1 MNPSD
6 SHDLL
11 GHQGIK
17 GRIVVYSIGGCPHC
31 LEAKNTL
38 SELKLPFTDVS
49 VDRFPANVRDWLKER
64 TGKSSVPQ
72 IFFNNNHI
80 GGNDAFQKLVKDQE
94 EFNHVLRDMHQNG
107 PPEGPDAPL
116 LPHPGEAIDIPS
128 IDGEAVHCEMDEFI
142 YLIEEM
148 KKAGIVK
155 THKKA
160 FPFCFV
166 KVKDS
171 FTGKDFVDWIEDKK
185 LISRERAVFMG
196 RQLVSKK
203 FGVNV
208 DEREDFCDASGAL
221 YKLST
226 SDASRA
232 LNAGEMSQCV
242 QRPAGE
248 VAEHLRK
255 LILQLFG
262 DYLSKDGKTVDYKGI
277 ATSKSFEAY
286 KRMTLELQRVE
297 LEMISHEERLAFF
310 INIYNA
316 LVIHGNVEKGTPSN
330 MWQRYRFFSTIAY
343 NLGGHVYSLNDIE
356 NGILRANRG
365 SMGTLYITPF
375 GKEDPRL
382 KLALEKPE
390 PRIHF
395 ALNCGARSCPPI
407 KTFSSDEIDKQLD
420 VATESYLENDDA
432 VRVNVEESTVYLSM
446 LFKWYHKDFG
456 KDKDEILKW
465 IYDRITTDDDKK
477 KQLGEVIQST
487 ECKVDYIPYDWGN
500 NRKED

>member
-1 MNPSD
+1 MNPSE
-6 SHDLL
+6 SHPYLGLQDL
-11 GHQGIK
+11 K
-17 GRIVVYSIGGCPHC
+17 GRVVVYSIVGCPHC
-31 LEAKNTL
+31 LQAKHTL
-38 SELKLPFTDVS
+38 QELKLPYTEVS
-49 VDRFPANVRDWLKER
+49 VDRFPAHVREWVKER

-72 IFFNNNHI
+72 IFFNEEHI
-80 GGNDAFQKLVKDQE
+80 GGNAEFQKLVADQDA
-94 EFNHVLRDMHQNG
+94 FDNALRGLHQNN
-107 PPEGPDAPL
+107 PPEGPNAPL

-128 IDGEAVHCEMDEFI
+128 IDGEAVHCEMDEFV

-148 KKAGIVK
+148 KKAGIVR
-155 THKKA
+155 THKKP
-160 FPFCFV
+160 FPLCFS
-166 KVKDS
+166 KVQDS
-171 FTGKDFVDWIEDKK
+171 FTGKDFVDWAVDKK

-208 DEREDFCDASGAL
+208 DEREDFRDASGAL

-232 LNAGEMSQCV
+232 LNAGEMAKCV
-242 QRPAGE
+242 QRPA
-248 VAEHLRK
+248 AEIAENLRK
-255 LILQLFG
+255 LILKLFG
-262 DYLSKDGKTVDYKGI
+262 DYLSKDGRTVDYKGI
-277 ATSKSFEAY
+277 ATSKSFVAY

-297 LEMISHEERLAFF
+297 VENISREERLAFF
-310 INIYNA
+310 INVYNA

-375 GKEDPRL
+375 SKEDPRL
-382 KLALEKPE
+382 KLALDKPE

-395 ALNCGARSCPPI
+395 ALNCGAKSCPPI
-407 KTFSSDEIDKQLD
+407 KTFEAEEIDKQLD
-420 VATESYLENDDA
+420 VATESFLENDDA
-432 VRVNVEESTVYLSM
+432 VLVKVEESTVFLSM

-465 IYDRITTDDDKK
+465 IYDRTTDEDKK
-477 KQLGEVIQST
+477 KRLGEVIQST
-487 ECKVDYIPYDWGN
+487 ECKVDYIAYDWGH
-500 NRKED
+500 NRKDE